1 MVGYHA
7 LHDSQAV
14 YAQCRDAGSL
24 ITIYDICLSRL
35 RSGTVRTRWAR
46 GRTPASAPGEAPA
59 VAGRTS
65 MTGASWWHGT
75 STRISSCNACGHAT
89 VTDARVATQMQKRRS
104 NGAKDGRFVGG
115 RPHAPARFVF
125 SSVQRDVYSRSVAG
139 LSIYRVSIAVQYVQC
154 ITRVC

>member
-89 VTDARVATQMQKRRS
+89 VTDARHSDAEEEKQRGKGRKVCWRTPARARPLRFQFSTAGCLFQKRSGTVYLSGIYR
-104 NGAKDGRFVGG
+104 
-115 RPHAPARFVF
+115 
-125 SSVQRDVYSRSVAG
+125 SSVRTMYYAR
-139 LSIYRVSIAVQYVQC
+139 LL
-154 ITRVC
+154 